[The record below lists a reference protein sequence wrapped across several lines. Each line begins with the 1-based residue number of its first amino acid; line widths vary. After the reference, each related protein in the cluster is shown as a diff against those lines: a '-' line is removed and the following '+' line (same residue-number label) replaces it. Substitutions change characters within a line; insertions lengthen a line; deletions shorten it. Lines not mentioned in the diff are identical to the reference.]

1 MATSIKL
8 VFSSVKLS
16 VKCKIYEPT
25 HEKRDL
31 SIVRFVI
38 LQMSHLMRLWHFSSS
53 VSSYKQPSSEAS
65 CLIFGQTLCLFPL
78 FICANSKG
86 SGETGQR
93 DCMDAQV
100 RLSLRWSPM

>member
-1 MATSIKL
+1 M
-8 VFSSVKLS
+8 
-16 VKCKIYEPT
+16 KCKIYEPT

-38 LQMSHLMRLWHFSSS
+38 LQMSHLMKLWHFSSS

-65 CLIFGQTLCLFPL
+65 CLIFGQTLCLFPF
-78 FICANSKG
+78 FICANGKG

-93 DCMDAQV
+93 LHGCAGSPEP
-100 RLSLRWSPM
+100 SLVAYVISTIIS